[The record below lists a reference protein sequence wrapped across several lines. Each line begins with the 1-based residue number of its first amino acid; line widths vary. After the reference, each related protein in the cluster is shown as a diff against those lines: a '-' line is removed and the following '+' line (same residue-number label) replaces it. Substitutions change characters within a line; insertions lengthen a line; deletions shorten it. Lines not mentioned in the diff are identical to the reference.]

1 MFFLNNAAA
10 GLNYKIWSVCE
21 GGISFFSYNK
31 FFESFLFW
39 KDRMKIVPLFINAN
53 LFSVLL

>member
-1 MFFLNNAAA
+1 MRPP
-10 GLNYKIWSVCE
+10 GLITRFEVW
-21 GGISFFSYNK
+21 GGGGVSFFSYNK

>member
-1 MFFLNNAAA
+1 MRPP
-10 GLNYKIWSVCE
+10 GLITRFEVCV
-21 GGISFFSYNK
+21 GGGLFFSYNK
-31 FFESFLFW
+31 IFESFLFW